1 MFISKRQYT
10 WLRYRLAEIEK
21 AIEEH
26 DDGLFDAAGKLFAL
40 EERVSAL
47 EEEAESVAE
56 ERKRER
62 DFLDGFS
69 NIMNYEVPYGRSQT
83 Q

>member
-1 MFISKRQYT
+1 MFINKRQYR

-26 DDGLFDAAGKLFAL
+26 DEELFNAAGNIFAL
-40 EERVSAL
+40 SERVSTL

-56 ERKRER
+56 ERKREK
-62 DFLDGFS
+62 DFFDGFS
-69 NIMNYEVPYGRSQT
+69 NIMNYEVPYGRKQT